1 MGRTLVVLN
10 AQAGTVMDTGAEKL
24 RTDVEAALRT
34 PDREVVV
41 SVLEGQDM
49 VRAIRTAGK
58 QGYDTVVVGAG
69 DGSVSY
75 AASVLCGTD
84 ITLGIL
90 PLGTM
95 NLLAYDIGIPRDL
108 PGAIAALQASEP
120 MAVDLATLNGRAFHG
135 VSGLGFF
142 TQMALAREA
151 GRNSSG
157 RITGWLLALGKA
169 VLRSGRHSLEI
180 EIDGE
185 RAPID
190 AYAAL
195 ITNNAFDAPGWHRS
209 RLDSGELE
217 ILIAEERGALAKVKA
232 GADVLIESWRD
243 NPGIHAFKAKAV
255 TIHAPYRRRSWVAT
269 DGEITRETLPLHY
282 RIAPRALK
290 LLMPPDSVQRQP
302 KGEPATPVR
311 VAGASGSEPSHAA

>member
-1 MGRTLVVLN
+1 
-10 AQAGTVMDTGAEKL
+10 
-24 RTDVEAALRT
+24 
-34 PDREVVV
+34 
-41 SVLEGQDM
+41 
-49 VRAIRTAGK
+49 
-58 QGYDTVVVGAG
+58 
-69 DGSVSY
+69 
-75 AASVLCGTD
+75 
-84 ITLGIL
+84 
-90 PLGTM
+90 
-95 NLLAYDIGIPRDL
+95 
-108 PGAIAALQASEP
+108 
-120 MAVDLATLNGRAFHG
+120 
-135 VSGLGFF
+135 
-142 TQMALAREA
+142 MALAREA

>member
-10 AQAGTVMDTGAEKL
+10 AQAGTVLDTGAETI
-24 RTDVEAALRT
+24 RTQVEAALRT
-34 PDREVVV
+34 PGREVEV
-41 SVLEGQDM
+41 SVLEGEAM

-58 QGYDTVVVGAG
+58 RGYDTVVVGAG
-69 DGSVSY
+69 DGTVSY
-75 AASVLCGTD
+75 ASSVLCGTD

-108 PGAIAALQASEP
+108 PGALEALQAAEP
-120 MAVDLATLNGRAFHG
+120 MAIDLATLNGRAFHG

-151 GRNSSG
+151 VRTSRG
-157 RITGWLLALGKA
+157 RITGWFLALGKA
-169 VLRSGRHSLEI
+169 VMRSGRHSLEI

-195 ITNNAFDAPGWHRS
+195 ITNNAFDSPGWHRS
-209 RLDSGELE
+209 RLDTGELE
-217 ILIAEERGALAKVKA
+217 ILIAEERGALAKMKA

-290 LLMPPDSVQRQP
+290 LLMPPGAVQRQP
-302 KGEPATPVR
+302 KAEPAASSL
-311 VAGASGSEPSHAA
+311 AGAPSGDAPSHAA